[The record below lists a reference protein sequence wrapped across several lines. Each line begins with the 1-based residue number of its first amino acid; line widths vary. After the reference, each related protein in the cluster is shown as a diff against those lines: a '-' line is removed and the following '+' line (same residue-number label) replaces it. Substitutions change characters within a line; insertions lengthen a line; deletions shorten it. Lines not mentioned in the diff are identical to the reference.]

1 MSWHFS
7 AALAAEFLEVTS
19 SDGAPSAQSSGCNTL
34 GPSSCNDKMTE
45 SCDHSQ
51 SGTMSRPSTGAPGLD
66 AWMLS
71 RVGFR
76 ARTSPQQ
83 EKERESTANA
93 PGCGR
98 TWHESLAKY
107 DPDSR
112 SWKTAQCSLLAGLDE
127 FSETWPRWGTMRNGA
142 CWARMTA
149 EHLTGATESGLLA
162 TFPTP
167 TVGMATGGQ
176 NPEKGGQIGLG
187 YMARKNR
194 WPDMLPTPLASIATH
209 SGPNQR
215 DSSGRPGLQMMAMR
229 WPTPLSGEESGGG
242 NARYALAAMNGE
254 KRASGATR
262 SLKLRDA
269 VLAFPTPAVNDAK
282 NSTLPP
288 SQKDRDSLVG
298 DVMRGIPTP
307 RAGDGLK
314 RGAIDPMEPRNGL
327 PGFVQMDA
335 PGGQL
340 NPPWVEWLMGWPI
353 GWTDSRPLEMDKFQS
368 WRQVHSG
375 SCPLASEQ

>member
-7 AALAAEFLEVTS
+7 AALEAEFLEVTS

-51 SGTMSRPSTGAPGLD
+51 SGTMSRPSTGARGLD

-93 PGCGR
+93 PECGL
-98 TWHESLAKY
+98 TWPESLAKY

-209 SGPNQR
+209 GGPNQR
-215 DSSGRPGLQMMAMR
+215 DSSGRPGLQMAAMS
-229 WPTPLSGEESGGG
+229 WPTPRS
-242 NARYALAAMNGE
+242 NDTE
-254 KRASGATR
+254 KRGN
-262 SLKLRDA
+262 
-269 VLAFPTPAVNDAK
+269 F
-282 NSTLPP
+282 
-288 SQKDRDSLVG
+288 
-298 DVMRGIPTP
+298 DV
-307 RAGDGLK
+307 
-314 RGAIDPMEPRNGL
+314 ENPRNGL
-327 PGFVQMDA
+327 AAAAKLATPQARDFRTGSLARWEDPRRSRNLNDQI
-335 PGGQL
+335 GGQL

-368 WRQVHSG
+368 WQQAHSV
-375 SCPLASEQ
+375 SFPLASEQ

>member
-7 AALAAEFLEVTS
+7 AALEAEFLEVTS

-51 SGTMSRPSTGAPGLD
+51 SGTMSRPSTGARGLD

-93 PGCGR
+93 PECGL
-98 TWHESLAKY
+98 TWPESLAKY

-149 EHLTGATESGLLA
+149 EHLTGATESGFSEL
-162 TFPTP
+162 
-167 TVGMATGGQ
+167 
-176 NPEKGGQIGLG
+176 
-187 YMARKNR
+187 
-194 WPDMLPTPLASIATH
+194 LPTPLASIATH
-209 SGPNQR
+209 GGPNQR
-215 DSSGRPGLQMMAMR
+215 DSSGRPGLQMAAMS
-229 WPTPLSGEESGGG
+229 WPTPRS
-242 NARYALAAMNGE
+242 NDTE
-254 KRASGATR
+254 KRGN
-262 SLKLRDA
+262 
-269 VLAFPTPAVNDAK
+269 F
-282 NSTLPP
+282 
-288 SQKDRDSLVG
+288 
-298 DVMRGIPTP
+298 DV
-307 RAGDGLK
+307 
-314 RGAIDPMEPRNGL
+314 ENPRNGL
-327 PGFVQMDA
+327 AAAAKLATPQARDFRTGSLARWEDPRRSRNLNDQI
-335 PGGQL
+335 GGQL

-368 WRQVHSG
+368 WQQAHSV
-375 SCPLASEQ
+375 SFPLASEQ